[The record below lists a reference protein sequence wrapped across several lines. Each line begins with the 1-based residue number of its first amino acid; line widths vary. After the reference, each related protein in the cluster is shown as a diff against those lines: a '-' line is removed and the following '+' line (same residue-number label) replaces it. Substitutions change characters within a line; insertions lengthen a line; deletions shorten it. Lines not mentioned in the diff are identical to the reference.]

1 MLIYTQY
8 IYYIYKKYI
17 LYIYYIY
24 KEYILYYCTY
34 YTNTLYCTYC
44 ACSIQ
49 KEKILHKEAVQIIAQ
64 KVQPLFL
71 DKDNDNY
78 VSSSN
83 SSSGSS
89 NNSMVVVIF

>member
-1 MLIYTQY
+1 MHS
-8 IYYIYKKYI
+8 IYYIYIKN
-17 LYIYYIY
+17 IYYYYTIVLIY
-24 KEYILYYCTY
+24 SLYCTY

-44 ACSIQ
+44 ACSTQ